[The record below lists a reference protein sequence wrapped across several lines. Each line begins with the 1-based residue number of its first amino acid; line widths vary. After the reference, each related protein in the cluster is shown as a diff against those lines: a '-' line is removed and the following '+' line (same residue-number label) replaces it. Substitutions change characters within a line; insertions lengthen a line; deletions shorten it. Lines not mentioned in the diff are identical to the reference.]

1 MPGKMVILTLESPVC
16 LFFDTKSYDKHLD
29 SGINRYDGCA
39 NLARPN
45 TQIFGQELFQ
55 MLL

>member
-1 MPGKMVILTLESPVC
+1 MPGKMAIVILESPVC

-29 SGINRYDGCA
+29 RGINRCDGCA
-39 NLARPN
+39 NLPRPN
-45 TQIFGQELFQ
+45 TQIFGQALFQ